1 MAKLDRREAVRL
13 FRIRLV
19 TFFLSLVFIV
29 GFFIFTY
36 FTLNTGYAD
45 SHLHI
50 FITGFTVLIVA
61 ALGTGIE
68 TVILTRSAIS
78 LFTGKNIN
86 ELKPDEASQAIA
98 RLRILIKK

>member
-1 MAKLDRREAVRL
+1 MARLDRREAVRL

-19 TFFLSLVFIV
+19 SFSLSLAFIV

-45 SHLHI
+45 RHLHI

-61 ALGTGIE
+61 ALGTGVE
-68 TVILTRSAIS
+68 TIILTRTAIS

>member
-1 MAKLDRREAVRL
+1 MAKLDRQEAVRL
-13 FRIRLV
+13 FRMRLV
-19 TFFLSLVFIV
+19 TFSLSLIFIV

-45 SHLHI
+45 SHLKI

-61 ALGTGIE
+61 ALGTGVE
-68 TVILTRSAIS
+68 TVILTRTAVS

-86 ELKPDEASQAIA
+86 ELKPDESSQAIA
-98 RLRILIKK
+98 RLRVLIKK

>member
-1 MAKLDRREAVRL
+1 MVKLNRREAVRL

-50 FITGFTVLIVA
+50 FITGFTMLIVA

-98 RLRILIKK
+98 RLRILIRK